1 MIISQTI
8 YIVLIRVLEYT
19 LSGRYLSNNLI
30 LMHGCFMNRGV
41 AHGILSESMSV
52 CTPCQCIRTGVSIKE
67 GRYDRVL
74 CDQTS
79 TGLVSVLLLSNQ
91 CTADFYM
98 EKHILRWLSVS
109 ASKHPDTHGI
119 VYIRRC
125 CGKGYRRKVFDP
137 DKIGGKGQSLMTQ
150 MILKKVTAL

>member
-8 YIVLIRVLEYT
+8 NVVPIRVLEYT
-19 LSGRYLSNNLI
+19 LSARYLNNILI
-30 LMHGCFMNRGV
+30 LVHGCFIDRGV
-41 AHGILSESMSV
+41 AHGILSGCMSV
-52 CTPCQCIRTGVSIKE
+52 CTQCQCIRTGVSIKE

-74 CDQTS
+74 SDQTS

-98 EKHILRWLSVS
+98 EKNILRWLSVS